1 MTGRISGI
9 KGAGCGPVFDDKPGQ
24 CGLLLRSEK
33 QGLPLQRK
41 LDQVLVQ
48 NTSCCC
54 GNLQPVPDQL
64 DQALVLCSC
73 GH

>member
-48 NTSCCC
+48 DSS
-54 GNLQPVPDQL
+54 
-64 DQALVLCSC
+64 CSC